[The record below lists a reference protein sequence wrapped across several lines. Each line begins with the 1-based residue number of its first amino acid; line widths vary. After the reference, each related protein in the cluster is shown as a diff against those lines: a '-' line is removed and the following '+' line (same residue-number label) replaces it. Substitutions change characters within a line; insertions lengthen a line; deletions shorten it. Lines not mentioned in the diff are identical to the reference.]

1 MTEECIFNDDFVKS
15 NQIDGI
21 SLLKE
26 GDSFH
31 PLFGCESV
39 VLTKDELLALI
50 LGAGILI
57 PVEQEYTILLT
68 REKSNDSIF

>member
-15 NQIDGI
+15 NQINGI
-21 SLLKE
+21 TLLKE

-50 LGAGILI
+50 TGTGILI

-68 REKSNDSIF
+68 CEKI